1 MTSSATQ
8 LPSELVASLVLSAHA
23 RLPKS
28 FLPAPTP
35 AGPTWTPLA
44 GIVLLPPPSSPTLNP
59 LVVSLA
65 TGSKVLPEEKKSEK
79 GDLIVDL
86 HAEILAVRGLRRW
99 LVDELERSLDGKG
112 DGWLEQL
119 ERGWVLRE
127 SVKVWMYASD
137 IPCEDPYHFVF
148 LQSRL

>member
-1 MTSSATQ
+1 MTSATQ
-8 LPSELVASLVLSAHA
+8 LPSELVASLVLAAHA

-44 GIVLLPPPSSPTLNP
+44 GIVLLPPPSFPILKP

-65 TGSKVLPEEKKSEK
+65 TGSKVLPEEKRSEK

-86 HAEILAVRGLRRW
+86 HAEILSVRGFRRW
-99 LVDELERSLDGKG
+99 LMDELERSVDGKG

-119 ERGWVLRE
+119 ERGWVLKGGT
-127 SVKVWMYASD
+127 KVWMYASD
-137 IPCEDPYHFVF
+137 IPCESSCHFSLV
-148 LQSRL
+148 QNGS